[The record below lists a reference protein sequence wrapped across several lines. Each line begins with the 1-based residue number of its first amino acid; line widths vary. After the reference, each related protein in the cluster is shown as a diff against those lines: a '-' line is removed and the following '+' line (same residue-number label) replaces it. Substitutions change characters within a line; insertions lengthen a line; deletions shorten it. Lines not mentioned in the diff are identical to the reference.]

1 MVLTRW
7 GNLLTLAGSLMCST
21 LLISESG
28 SDSVLERFST
38 RLVEY
43 LSAELKR
50 SKILSERV
58 F

>member
-1 MVLTRW
+1 
-7 GNLLTLAGSLMCST
+7 MCST

-38 RLVEY
+38 GLVEY

-50 SKILSERV
+50 SKILSELV